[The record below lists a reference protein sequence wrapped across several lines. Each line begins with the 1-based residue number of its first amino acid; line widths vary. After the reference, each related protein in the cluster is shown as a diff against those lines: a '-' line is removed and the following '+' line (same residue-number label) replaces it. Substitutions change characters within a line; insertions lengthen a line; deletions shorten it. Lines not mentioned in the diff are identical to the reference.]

1 MAARAGKGPYP
12 IDAHVHD
19 MAMDT
24 TAGRSSVP
32 AKNMHF
38 TEIDGGNGPRA
49 SAAAPVSAMPTMRKY
64 RNLVGGRWC
73 DPVSGDWFESVN
85 PATGEAWAMIPKGGV
100 ADAERAVAAARGAFL
115 SPSWRAMTATARGEM
130 LRRIAS
136 VLEDRIEE
144 IAAIETRDNGKRL
157 VEVVSQ
163 LRYLPKYF
171 NYYAGLADKIEGAVI
186 PIDAPNVFNYTRHEP
201 LGVVVAIT
209 PWNSPL
215 MLAAWKLAP
224 ALAAGN
230 TVVLKPSEHASAST
244 LEFGHLLEEAGLP
257 PGVLN
262 IVTGLGVDIG
272 AALVSHPDVAK
283 ITFTGSEAS
292 GQRIAAT
299 AAADLKR
306 VTLELGGKSPQ
317 IVFDDARLDD
327 AVNGV
332 ISGIFLSLGQSC
344 IAGSRLLLQDGIHDR
359 FVERLIAAMR
369 DIRIGDPFEPAT
381 QVGPIATQA
390 QHAKVLDFIEQA
402 RRDGAQCVLG
412 GKAVQPAHCGAG
424 WYVEPTIFT
433 HVRPDTELFREE
445 VFGPVLA
452 VIRFRD
458 EDEAVRI
465 ANDTRYG
472 LAAGIWTQDAARSI
486 RLAERIE
493 AGTVYVNTYRSVSTL
508 SPVGGY
514 KHSGYGRENG
524 IEAIKEFLQVKS
536 VWVGLGPVANPF
548 PKDPG

>member
-1 MAARAGKGPYP
+1 M
-12 IDAHVHD
+12 
-19 MAMDT
+19 
-24 TAGRSSVP
+24 
-32 AKNMHF
+32 
-38 TEIDGGNGPRA
+38 
-49 SAAAPVSAMPTMRKY
+49 
-64 RNLVGGRWC
+64 
-73 DPVSGDWFESVN
+73 
-85 PATGEAWAMIPKGGV
+85 
-100 ADAERAVAAARGAFL
+100 
-115 SPSWRAMTATARGEM
+115 
-130 LRRIAS
+130 
-136 VLEDRIEE
+136 
-144 IAAIETRDNGKRL
+144 
-157 VEVVSQ
+157 
-163 LRYLPKYF
+163 
-171 NYYAGLADKIEGAVI
+171 I
-186 PIDAPNVFNYTRHEP
+186 PIDVPNVFNYTRHEP

-244 LEFGHLLEEAGLP
+244 LEFAHLLEQAGLP

-262 IVTGLGVDIG
+262 VVTGFGADIG

-283 ITFTGSEAS
+283 ITFTGSETS
-292 GQRIAAT
+292 GQRIAAA

-327 AVNGV
+327 AVHGV

-369 DIRIGDPFEPAT
+369 DIRIGDPFDPAT
-381 QVGPIATQA
+381 QVGPIATGA
-390 QHAKVLDFIEQA
+390 QHAKVLGFIEQA

-412 GKAVQPAHCGAG
+412 GKAVRPAQCGAG
-424 WYVEPTIFT
+424 WYVEPTIFID
-433 HVRPDTELFREE
+433 VRPEMELFREE

-452 VIRFRD
+452 VMRFRD

-472 LAAGIWTQDAARSI
+472 LAAGVWTQDTARSI
-486 RLAERIE
+486 RLAERLA

-536 VWVGLGPVANPF
+536 VWVGLGPVPNPF
-548 PKDPG
+548 PKKPGLAPWSHCGSNVIRGADIIAAIKRSGIATVVALPDIVTSDGVLWPIARDPALRLIRVCKEDEGVSICAGLALTGSSIAAADATYRLARLDQRDSRDRRRVRVRAVHDRRPAGHGARSRTAAIRQVRRAHRRAAARRDGYRSRAT

>member
-1 MAARAGKGPYP
+1 VHIEVELDGGQSVMIETRPDDVTGDAGTEVGVQWRPERGRRPYP

-64 RNLVGGRWC
+64 RNLIGGRWC
-73 DPVSGDWFESVN
+73 DPVSGEWFESVN
-85 PATGEAWAMIPKGGV
+85 PATGEAWALIPKGGV
-100 ADAERAVAAARGAFL
+100 ADADRAVAAARGAFL
-115 SPSWRAMTATARGEM
+115 SPSWRAMTPTGT
-130 LRRIAS
+130 RRDAAAIAS

-244 LEFGHLLEEAGLP
+244 LEFGHLLEQAGLP
-257 PGVLN
+257 PGV
-262 IVTGLGVDIG
+262 
-272 AALVSHPDVAK
+272 S
-283 ITFTGSEAS
+283 
-292 GQRIAAT
+292 
-299 AAADLKR
+299 
-306 VTLELGGKSPQ
+306 
-317 IVFDDARLDD
+317 
-327 AVNGV
+327 
-332 ISGIFLSLGQSC
+332 
-344 IAGSRLLLQDGIHDR
+344 
-359 FVERLIAAMR
+359 
-369 DIRIGDPFEPAT
+369 
-381 QVGPIATQA
+381 
-390 QHAKVLDFIEQA
+390 
-402 RRDGAQCVLG
+402 
-412 GKAVQPAHCGAG
+412 
-424 WYVEPTIFT
+424 
-433 HVRPDTELFREE
+433 
-445 VFGPVLA
+445 
-452 VIRFRD
+452 
-458 EDEAVRI
+458 
-465 ANDTRYG
+465 
-472 LAAGIWTQDAARSI
+472 
-486 RLAERIE
+486 
-493 AGTVYVNTYRSVSTL
+493 
-508 SPVGGY
+508 
-514 KHSGYGRENG
+514 
-524 IEAIKEFLQVKS
+524 
-536 VWVGLGPVANPF
+536 
-548 PKDPG
+548 

>member
-1 MAARAGKGPYP
+1 MPQEN
-12 IDAHVHD
+12 
-19 MAMDT
+19 T
-24 TAGRSSVP
+24 
-32 AKNMHF
+32 HF
-38 TEIDGGNGPRA
+38 VEIDDGNASRA
-49 SAAAPVSAMPTMRKY
+49 SAAAPVSATPIMRKY

-73 DPVSGDWFESVN
+73 DPVSGEWFESVN
-85 PATGEAWAMIPKGGV
+85 PATGETWALIPKGAA
-100 ADAERAVAAARGAFL
+100 ADANRAVAAARAAFL
-115 SPSWRAMTATARGEM
+115 SPSWRAVTPTARGEM
-130 LRRIAS
+130 LRRIAM
-136 VLEDRIEE
+136 VLEERVEE

-157 VEVVSQ
+157 VEVIPQ

-171 NYYAGLADKIEGAVI
+171 HYYAGLADKIEGSVI
-186 PIDAPNVFNYTRHEP
+186 PIDVPNVFNYTRHEP

-244 LEFGHLLEEAGLP
+244 LEFAHLIEQAGLP

-262 IVTGLGVDIG
+262 VVTGFGADIG
-272 AALVSHPDVAK
+272 TPLVAHPDVAK
-283 ITFTGSEAS
+283 ITFTGSEVS
-292 GQRIAAT
+292 GQRIAAA

-344 IAGSRLLLQDGIHDR
+344 IAGSRLLLQEGIHDR
-359 FVERLIAAMR
+359 FVERLVAAMR
-369 DIRIGDPFEPAT
+369 DIRVGDPFDPAT
-381 QVGPIATQA
+381 QVGPIATRE
-390 QHAKVLDFIEQA
+390 QHAKVLGFIEQA
-402 RRDGAQCVLG
+402 RRDGARCVLG
-412 GKAVQPAHCGAG
+412 GNALRPAQCGAG

-433 HVRPDTELFREE
+433 DVRPEMELFREE

-452 VIRFRD
+452 VMRFRD

-465 ANDTRYG
+465 ANDTKYG
-472 LAAGIWTQDAARSI
+472 LAAGVWTQDMARSI
-486 RLAERIE
+486 RLAERIA

-524 IEAIKEFLQVKS
+524 IDAIKEFLQVKS
-536 VWVGLGPVANPF
+536 VWVGLGPVPNPF
-548 PKDPG
+548 PRNPA